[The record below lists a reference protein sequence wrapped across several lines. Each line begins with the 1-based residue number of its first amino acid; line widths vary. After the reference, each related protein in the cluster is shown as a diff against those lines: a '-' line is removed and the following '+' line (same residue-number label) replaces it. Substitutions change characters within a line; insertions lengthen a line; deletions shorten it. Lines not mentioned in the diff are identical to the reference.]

1 MKSEKNV
8 WESMKIYE
16 DGDELEGSESG
27 WMDELSIYDGT
38 LGFDELTTAKRMC
51 KLENWWRSKLLQRI

>member
-27 WMDELSIYDGT
+27 WMDELSIYNGT
-38 LGFDELTTAKRMC
+38 LGFT
-51 KLENWWRSKLLQRI
+51 S